1 MKTPKANPRHPRFP
15 HRTATDA
22 LLLGLAAGLLL
33 ACPPRLSAA
42 VVYHDPADVTLTR
55 GDQVMI
61 DILAGTFDLGGSGA
75 VGEFQVAYTGS
86 ETIEINLTTGSYADA
101 VGMFNT
107 TIGSMARFSDTD
119 TIGAAGGPDGW
130 STTTSIELD
139 RTGSSGF
146 AWDTGSDG
154 TTGRIGLRLTSN
166 GTSGGIY
173 YAWLGVRYDDA
184 ANSITL
190 LDMAYESTASLA
202 INPVSVPEPGT
213 WAAGLLLAGAVGIA
227 GCRYW
232 RRS

>member
-1 MKTPKANPRHPRFP
+1 M
-15 HRTATDA
+15 
-22 LLLGLAAGLLL
+22 
-33 ACPPRLSAA
+33 ACPTRLAAA
-42 VVYHDPADVTLTR
+42 VVYNNPADVTLTR
-55 GDQVMI
+55 GDEVMI

-86 ETIEINLTTGSYADA
+86 ETIEINLVTGSYADA

-107 TIGSMARFSDTD
+107 TVGSVARFSDTD
-119 TIGAAGGPDGW
+119 TIGSAGGPDGW
-130 STTTSIELD
+130 ATTGNFNLDQSGST
-139 RTGSSGF
+139 GF
-146 AWDTGSDG
+146 DWDTGAND

-202 INPVSVPEPGT
+202 INPVSVPETGT
-213 WAAGLLLAGAVGIA
+213 WMAGLLMAGALGIA
-227 GCRYW
+227 GCRRW